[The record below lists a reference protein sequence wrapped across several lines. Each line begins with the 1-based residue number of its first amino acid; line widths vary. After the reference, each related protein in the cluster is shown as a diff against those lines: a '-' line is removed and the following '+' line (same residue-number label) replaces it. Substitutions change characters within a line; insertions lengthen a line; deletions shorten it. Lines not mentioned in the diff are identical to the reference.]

1 VSHGR
6 FMRQS
11 PAALT
16 AAALRDNCETPTR
29 SRVSHPS
36 GCSFASLTCESPT
49 AHSRPRELNPF
60 GRDCPHAA
68 AMSNTEGI
76 ASFLSPARS
85 GASDAFVQRS
95 GSDVPP
101 SRSPPFRTTLSSLM
115 VRQDQHTMP
124 PSHNVLQPVP
134 VPLAMLPPPLPIHLM
149 PHPPVNP
156 LLMASPFSADVASL
170 LSRSTR
176 IPPLSL
182 MPHAT
187 TLPHPMDQLL
197 TSFQIL
203 SSALLPT
210 MGSTPASM
218 SSGAP
223 TSQFMTTVASLSH
236 PDNFRRPSCSGDNDD
251 SLICIEAAN
260 LTFEGHEAP

>member
-1 VSHGR
+1 MRIILSICLLPSLFSPGKYVVSHGR

-76 ASFLSPARS
+76 ASFLSPTRL

-101 SRSPPFRTTLSSLM
+101 SRSPPFRTPPSSLM

-156 LLMASPFSADVASL
+156 LLMASPFSAAAV
-170 LSRSTR
+170 LS
-176 IPPLSL
+176 
-182 MPHAT
+182 
-187 TLPHPMDQLL
+187 
-197 TSFQIL
+197 
-203 SSALLPT
+203 SSALLP
-210 MGSTPASM
+210 A
-218 SSGAP
+218 AP
-223 TSQFMTTVASLSH
+223 GTSPESMTTVASLSH

-251 SLICIEAAN
+251 SLVCIEAAN
-260 LTFEGHEAP
+260 LTF